1 MAKMELPELI
11 QKYVLI
17 RDAKDAAK
25 KLFDGETK
33 RITDALV
40 KLDGMILEALGDAE
54 SVKTEFGTAYTKKRS
69 SASVKDRDEFFNWA
83 VATGNLEAIDM
94 KANAKIVR
102 ELLDEG
108 VVVPGVKY
116 SASTQV
122 GVRRK

>member
-11 QKYVLI
+11 KKYVLI

-25 KLFDGETK
+25 KLFAGETK
-33 RITDALV
+33 RMTDALV

-54 SVKTEFGTAYTKKRS
+54 SVKTEFGTAYTKARS
-69 SASVKDRDEFFNWA
+69 SATVKDRDEFFTWA
-83 VATGNLEAIDM
+83 VSTGNLEAIDM

-116 SASTQV
+116 SASIQV
-122 GVRRK
+122 GVRRA

>member
-1 MAKMELPELI
+1 MAKMELAVLI

-33 RITDALV
+33 RITDALK

-54 SVKTEFGTAYTKKRS
+54 SVKTEFGTAYTKSRS
-69 SASVKDRDEFFNWA
+69 SCSVKDRGEFYNWA
-83 VATGNLEAIDM
+83 VNSGNLEAIDM

-108 VVVPGVKY
+108 VEVPGVKY
-116 SASTQV
+116 SAIIQV
-122 GVRRK
+122 GIRRA